1 MLNNSSFYCLDSKL
15 NSKQSSRN
23 ACYAKYKSILSFIQN
38 FQMKIQL
45 TTPEGQSFHL
55 CVTHPQGLANLESES
70 SDFVIKIVPIESVMK
85 IYNQM
90 AVSDPVKVSRLVNE
104 LPAGLSQEDIPLLET
119 IGDDNFEIRTV
130 AYVVEALHLLH
141 FTHIPV
147 MVRAQDAHL
156 L

>member
-1 MLNNSSFYCLDSKL
+1 
-15 NSKQSSRN
+15 
-23 ACYAKYKSILSFIQN
+23 
-38 FQMKIQL
+38 MKFQL
-45 TTPEGQSFHL
+45 TTPKGQSFHL
-55 CVTHPQGLANLESES
+55 DVTRPQGLANLESES
-70 SDFVIKIVPIESVMK
+70 SDFVIKIVPIESAMK
-85 IYNQM
+85 IYDQM
-90 AVSDPVKVSRLVNE
+90 DVSDPVKVLRLVNE

-147 MVRAQDAHL
+147 MVRVQDAHL